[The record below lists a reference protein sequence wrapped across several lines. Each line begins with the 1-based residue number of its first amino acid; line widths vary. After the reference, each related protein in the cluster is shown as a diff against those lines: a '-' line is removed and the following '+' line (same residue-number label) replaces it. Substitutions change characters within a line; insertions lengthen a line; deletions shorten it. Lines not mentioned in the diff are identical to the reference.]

1 MPWPLSWWH
10 LSFPLWETEEPLH
23 GLLPVI
29 LGFLFT
35 FVLSRSVVSDSLPLH
50 KLYPARLLC
59 PWDSPSKNTGDSC
72 HFLLQ
77 RILLTQGSFPRLL
90 RWQADSLPLSH
101 LGRFS
106 AAIIQTQPL
115 TDKGVVGIVKRNS
128 RKTYQKQDQ
137 EPCWTWM
144 GRQGFHSKLAP
155 LRPSPPKAPQLGLLS
170 CTQNLLSLWVER
182 KAMSTARG
190 PSFGF

>member
-1 MPWPLSWWH
+1 MAYSPLFGVFCSH
-10 LSFPLWETEEPLH
+10 LC
-23 GLLPVI
+23 
-29 LGFLFT
+29 
-35 FVLSRSVVSDSLPLH
+35 SVAQLCLTLCHSINCSLPGSFVH
-50 KLYPARLLC
+50 
-59 PWDSPSKNTGDSC
+59 GI
-72 HFLLQ
+72 LQ
-77 RILLTQGSFPRLL
+77 ARILETVAISSSRGSSWPRDWTLC
-90 RWQADSLPLSH
+90 WQADSLPLSH

-106 AAIIQTQPL
+106 ATIIQTQPL
-115 TDKGVVGIVKRNS
+115 TDKGVVGVVKRNS

-170 CTQNLLSLWVER
+170 CTQNLLNLWVEH